1 MALLSAIT
9 PFINSP
15 EIFGIK
21 NNKTN
26 RHVADQFTNLRLSGY
41 PKPNTCM
48 SDNGGELFGHGFQSL
63 LTKNAGLTLQKEYDV
78 HGC

>member
-1 MALLSAIT
+1 MALLSAIA
-9 PFINSP
+9 PFSNSP
-15 EIFGIK
+15 EIIGI

-26 RHVADQFTNLRLSGY
+26 RHDADQFTTNLRLSGY
-41 PKPNTCM
+41 PKPNRCM

-63 LTKNAGLTLQKEYDV
+63 LTKNAGFTLQKEYDV